1 MKRTIFSIAILLLT
15 FIGAFSQI
23 KTPIKWNNKVEMT
36 SAKEGDFVFVVTVD
50 QGWHLYGF
58 NLPEGGPKSTN
69 IIFDKNDNVELI
81 GSIVPS
87 IPPTEKVDPIFSLQL
102 SWWDSNVTFKQKFR
116 IKEDVKTTIT
126 GRIEF
131 QGCNNESCIA
141 PTKEVFSLEVGSGQ
155 ANTMAVV
162 DSVVV
167 QQPQMIQP
175 QQNQLNQKNSAE
187 NSWWAPVEVPAEDA
201 SEQPSTNSPWWMIF
215 IYGFFGGLAALITP
229 CVWPLIPM
237 TVSFFLKKN
246 KSKAKSIQ
254 DAMTYGVA
262 IIVIYLILGLA
273 ITVIFGAGKLNELA
287 TSALFN
293 IIFFVLL
300 VVFGISFLGA
310 FDIKLPS
317 KWSNAIDGKAEQ
329 TTGFISIFFM
339 AFTLALVSFSCTG
352 PLIGTL
358 LVEAASIGD
367 ISGPAIGM
375 AGFAIALAIPFTLF
389 AIFPSML
396 KSMPKSGG
404 WLNSVK
410 VVLGFLELALAL
422 KFLSVADLCEGWG
435 ILDREVFLVLWIVIF
450 AMLGFYLLGK
460 LKFAHDADLQYVS
473 VPRLFLA
480 IVSFA
485 FVVYMIP
492 GLWGAPLKSISAFA
506 PPLSTQDFNLY
517 GGGFKEFDDYDA
529 GMKYAEE
536 NNMPVLIDF
545 TGHGCVNCRKMES
558 AVFDTERIHKVI
570 NENYVLIKLVVDDKA
585 DLDSAYTI
593 NENGKTKLI
602 ETVGDKWSYLQ
613 QHKFQTSTQP
623 YYVVLDNNGNPLM
636 NSRGYDPAES
646 VDAFEAWLIDGVEEY
661 NKNKK

>member
-87 IPPTEKVDPIFSLQL
+87 IPPVEKVDPIFSLQL

-116 IKEDVKTTIT
+116 IKDDVKTTIT

-141 PTKEVFSLEVGSGQ
+141 PTKEVFSLEVGSGP
-155 ANTMAVV
+155 ANASAVV

-167 QQPQMIQP
+167 QQPQMIQS
-175 QQNQLNQKNSAE
+175 QQNQLNQKNNAE
-187 NSWWAPVEVPAEDA
+187 SSWWAPVNVPTEDA

-246 KSKAKSIQ
+246 KSRAKSIQ
-254 DAMTYGVA
+254 DAMTYGIA

-636 NSRGYDPAES
+636 SSRGYDPTES
-646 VDAFEAWLIDGVEEY
+646 VDAFESWLIDGVGEY
-661 NKNKK
+661 NKSKK

>member
-36 SAKEGDFVFVVTVD
+36 SAKEGDLVFVVTVD

-175 QQNQLNQKNSAE
+175 QQNQLTPQNSAE

>member
-15 FIGAFSQI
+15 FLGAFSQI

-87 IPPTEKVDPIFSLQL
+87 IPPVEKVDPIFSLQL

-116 IKEDVKTTIT
+116 LKDDVKTTIT

-155 ANTMAVV
+155 ANASAIV

-175 QQNQLNQKNSAE
+175 QQDQLNKKNNAE
-187 NSWWAPVEVPAEDA
+187 NSWWAPVNVPAEDA

-317 KWSNAIDGKAEQ
+317 KWSNAIDDKAER

-593 NENGKTKLI
+593 NENGKTILI

-636 NSRGYDPAES
+636 SSRGYDPTES
-646 VDAFEAWLIDGVEEY
+646 VDAFESWLIDGVEEY